1 MGDARKGSN
10 ISYIAR
16 CTFFTEDRGVKMQ
29 WKAAVS
35 LVLFSLIANQAMA
48 IPIYIDVTGREWLD
62 VNFTRYRSW
71 NDTAAV
77 CDTLSG
83 SCSGILATH
92 SVASSDIDITG
103 YQWATRDEVRDLF
116 YEVAGLP
123 GGELDDYS
131 AAFPLSAGF
140 GSAAFGIFEP
150 TIQINVGPGIENIY
164 NGLTRDT
171 YLGSDALLH
180 GISGIVDSPPFGS
193 DSFTLTGGLAVD
205 TREISMG
212 VFLYKKAVPEPG
224 TLALFGIGLLGVF
237 FSVARTARRAR

>member
-1 MGDARKGSN
+1 MRNMK
-10 ISYIAR
+10 
-16 CTFFTEDRGVKMQ
+16 VQ
-29 WKAAVS
+29 WKTVAS
-35 LVLFSLIANQAMA
+35 ILLLGLIGDQAMA

-83 SCSGILATH
+83 SCTGILATNIA
-92 SVASSDIDITG
+92 ASSDIDITG
-103 YQWATRDEVRDLF
+103 YQWATRDEVRNLF

-123 GGELDDYS
+123 AGALDDYS
-131 AAFPLSAGF
+131 ADFPNGAGF

-150 TIQINVGPGIENIY
+150 TIQLPLGPGVKNIY
-164 NGLTRDT
+164 NGVTRNT
-171 YLGSDALLH
+171 YLGADALLH
-180 GISGIVDSPPFGS
+180 GISGIVDSTSFGS

-212 VFLYKKAVPEPG
+212 VYLYKAKAVPEPG
-224 TLALFGIGLLGVF
+224 TLVLFGIGLLGVLL
-237 FSVARTARRAR
+237 TLARRARYAASGHQAI

>member
-1 MGDARKGSN
+1 M
-10 ISYIAR
+10 
-16 CTFFTEDRGVKMQ
+16 KMQ

-35 LVLFSLIANQAMA
+35 LVLFALIANQALA
-48 IPIYIDVTGREWLD
+48 IPIYIDTSGREWLD

-71 NDTAAV
+71 NDTAAI

-92 SVASSDIDITG
+92 TAASSDIDISG

-123 GGELDDYS
+123 SGALDGYS
-131 AAFPLSAGF
+131 TAFPIGAGF

-150 TIQINVGPGIENIY
+150 TIQLPAGPGVVNIY

-171 YLGSDALLH
+171 YLGADILVH
-180 GISGIVDSPPFGS
+180 GISGIIESPPFGA
-193 DSFTLTGGLAVD
+193 DSFNLTGGLAID

-212 VFLYKKAVPEPG
+212 VFLYKAVPEPG
-224 TLALFGIGLLGVF
+224 TLALFAIGLLGVF
-237 FSVARTARRAR
+237 FSGARTARRAR